1 MFAPYA
7 IDKLPIGIGIGRY
20 HIQNFGEKLK
30 NREGFYFTLMYKN
43 CSSWLKFF
51 LLYSCQFAQ
60 AKLGTC
66 QILNF
71 AQNPRQSQS
80 VQDTELN
87 LGGGTPH
94 RKSVYREGGTPH
106 IFSEQGAN
114 KGGWTPHMKTGS
126 Q

>member
-80 VQDTELN
+80 VQGTELN
-87 LGGGTPH
+87 WGGDTAQKKFIPG
-94 RKSVYREGGTPH
+94 REDTYLLNRVLIWGGDTAH
-106 IFSEQGAN
+106 TFLWG
-114 KGGWTPHMKTGS
+114 
-126 Q
+126 

>member
-80 VQDTELN
+80 VQGTELN
-87 LGGGTPH
+87 WGGDTAQKKCIPGGGDTA
-94 RKSVYREGGTPH
+94 H
-106 IFSEQGAN
+106 IF
-114 KGGWTPHMKTGS
+114 
-126 Q
+126 